1 MTDTPEST
9 SRAKARVEAKYLPGL
24 TLALLMLLA
33 LWAILYAVSECI
45 VGDRKAGRRMS
56 EAFGVIQRSYVAE
69 AEAEP
74 LVRGAISG
82 MVASLRD
89 PHCAYLPPTET
100 QLLQQAQRGE
110 IGGIGIEVAF
120 RNRQVVVIAPVEGM
134 PADRAG
140 VRSGDAIV
148 EVDGADCREL
158 DLREVVRMVRGVI
171 GTKVAIAL
179 RREGQAEPIRVE
191 LERARIEAT
200 NVRSEMLDHGIG
212 LVRIIQFSDHV
223 GDDFRDAVEALAAKG
238 LRGLVLDLRF
248 NPGGVVDEA
257 VAVADALLADGVIV
271 RTQSRHEREVTVRR
285 ASKDRTLTSVPIVV
299 LVNQG
304 TASASEIVAGAL
316 QDHERGVLVGVKT
329 FGKGV
334 VSKTIP
340 LSDGSSLA
348 LTVAKY
354 YTPRGRSIEGS
365 GLAPDIDEPAART
378 PAPRPRDQALRRAVD
393 HLKQRL

>member
-304 TASASEIVAGAL
+304 SASASEIVAGAL